1 MEIKLNDTARM
12 LASGGL
18 GHDGLFDQQLAPIL
32 NQIATMRR
40 AQVDAKIQ
48 EYGLRGGI
56 DLDRR
61 VAAEE
66 VLAEMAQ
73 TTPKLNFVQRAIAA
87 IRS

>member
-18 GHDGLFDQQLAPIL
+18 GHDGLFDQQLAPSL

-48 EYGLRGGI
+48 DTASVAVSTWTAALR
-56 DLDRR
+56 
-61 VAAEE
+61 
-66 VLAEMAQ
+66 
-73 TTPKLNFVQRAIAA
+73 PKKSWPKWPRPRQSCILCNAP
-87 IRS
+87 